1 MAVEDDSVS
10 ISAIL
15 TVDSVKVNEDKLAD
29 AIETIGDSAKVR
41 EDDFRKWAADVIKK
55 DFDTRKETR
64 LKVAD
69 AGIERFQNQIKS
81 ITQAI
86 NFDSDALKKSFD
98 KLREI
103 PGIFPKEDVIESI
116 QESVEEPVKEV
127 RKKNRYTPVSDK
139 DIDPNTFSNRQLQ
152 SLNVAQ
158 AKSDILKQRQLD
170 VMAARQNYKL
180 ELLGKQQSYKK
191 QAAPKESPQTKF
203 AKGMGGKLGVPMGY
217 AALGAAVLAP
227 FIATFGILKRGLS
240 DIAKQ
245 LMSIATSTE
254 TFANILNLLVMP
266 FFVLFTLLFAP
277 LLMAIAPVIT
287 QVVESLMSK
296 QDVIMQLGQK
306 LADVVMKLFD
316 EDMLSYFIEAIDLII
331 TGIDWFLTIMDNA
344 FANASDEGGP
354 FGKLV
359 NAITQFLMD
368 LFNAILEWLWSPEGQ
383 STIIEISAG
392 IGKILGAA
400 VMVGIAVLDV
410 LIESTVIAV
419 FSAIATMIGTYI
431 SAMPKVIGNAIDT
444 AWEAI
449 SGFLTGLFNDIST
462 AFSDGVE
469 YVWKWI
475 TTTVTNAFNT
485 IYNTI
490 AGIGQ
495 WLSDRIDDVFSF
507 ISDPLGSVGSWF
519 GGSSN
524 SNTNNYNSSNLTIN
538 AYGTDTQ
545 QSDNIALSLRA
556 NNIW

>member
-86 NFDSDALKKSFD
+86 NFDSDSLKKSFD

-139 DIDPNTFSNRQLQ
+139 DIDPTTFSNRQLQ
-152 SLNVAQ
+152 SLNLAQ
-158 AKSDILKQRQLD
+158 AKSDILKQRRLD

-180 ELLGKQQSYKK
+180 ELLEKQQAYKK
-191 QAAPKESPQTKF
+191 QAAPKESPQMKF
-203 AKGMGGKLGVPMGY
+203 AKGMGGKLGIPMGY

-227 FIATFGILKRGLS
+227 FIATFNILKKGLTG
-240 DIAKQ
+240 IAKQ
-245 LMSIATSTE
+245 LVSIATSTE

-287 QVVESLMSK
+287 QVVEALMGK

-306 LADVVMKLFD
+306 LADVIMKLFD

-331 TGIDWFLTIMDNA
+331 TGIDWFLSIMDNA

-383 STIIEISAG
+383 STIMEISVG

-431 SAMPKVIGNAIDT
+431 SAVPMIIGNAIDM
-444 AWEAI
+444 AWDAI
-449 SGFLTGLFNDIST
+449 SGFLTGLFTDIST
-462 AFSDGVE
+462 AFSDGIE

-475 TTTVTNAFNT
+475 TTTITNAFNT

-519 GGSSN
+519 GGGSSN
-524 SNTNNYNSSNLTIN
+524 NTNNYNSSNLTIN

>member
-139 DIDPNTFSNRQLQ
+139 DIDPTTFTNRQLQ

-180 ELLGKQQSYKK
+180 ELLEKQQAYKK

-203 AKGMGGKLGVPMGY
+203 AKGMGGKLGIPMGY

-227 FIATFGILKRGLS
+227 FIATFTILKRGLS

-254 TFANILNLLVMP
+254 TFANVLNLLVMP

-287 QVVESLMSK
+287 QVVESLMGK

-306 LADVVMKLFD
+306 LADVIMKLFD
-316 EDMLSYFIEAIDLII
+316 EDMLSYFIDAINLII
-331 TGIDWFLTIMDNA
+331 TGIDWFLTIVDES
-344 FANASDEGGP
+344 FSNASDEGGP
-354 FGKLV
+354 FAKIA
-359 NAITQFLMD
+359 NAVTLLFMN
-368 LFNAILEWLWSPEGQ
+368 LFNKILEWAGSPEGQ
-383 STIIEISAG
+383 EVITSVSKSIGMMLGSLAAAALAG
-392 IGKILGAA
+392 L
-400 VMVGIAVLDV
+400 AVLV
-410 LIESTVIAV
+410 GTAILTTVEAIVVFTVTVIGG
-419 FSAIATMIGTYI
+419 ILNTIKNTI
-431 SAMPKVIGNAIDT
+431 SNVWNGIT
-444 AWEAI
+444 
-449 SGFLTGLFNDIST
+449 STLSGLFNNIAT

-475 TTTVTNAFNT
+475 TSVVTNAFNT

-519 GGSSN
+519 GGGSN
-524 SNTNNYNSSNLTIN
+524 NNTNNYNSSNLTIN

>member
-10 ISAIL
+10 ISAVL

-127 RKKNRYTPVSDK
+127 RKKNKYTPVSDK
-139 DIDPNTFSNRQLQ
+139 DIDPTTFTNRQLQ

-180 ELLGKQQSYKK
+180 ELLEKQQSYKK

-227 FIATFGILKRGLS
+227 FIATFGILKKGLT

-245 LMSIATSTE
+245 LVSIATSTE
-254 TFANILNLLVMP
+254 TFANVLNLLVMP

-316 EDMLSYFIEAIDLII
+316 EDMLSYFIDAINLII
-331 TGIDWFLTIMDNA
+331 TGIDWFLTIVDDS
-344 FANASDEGGP
+344 FSNASDEGGP
-354 FGKLV
+354 FAKIA
-359 NAITQFLMD
+359 NAVTLLFMN
-368 LFNAILEWLWSPEGQ
+368 LFNKILEWAGSPEGQ
-383 STIIEISAG
+383 EVITSVSKS
-392 IGKILGAA
+392 IGMMLGSLAA
-400 VMVGIAVLDV
+400 AALAAMAVLV
-410 LIESTVIAV
+410 GTAILTTIEAIVVFAVTVIGG
-419 FSAIATMIGTYI
+419 ILNTIKETI
-431 SAMPKVIGNAIDT
+431 SNVWNGIT
-444 AWEAI
+444 
-449 SGFLTGLFNDIST
+449 STLSGLFNNIAT
-462 AFSDGVE
+462 AFSDGIE

-475 TTTVTNAFNT
+475 TTVVTNAFNT

-495 WLSDRIDDVFSF
+495 WLSDRINDVFSF

-519 GGSSN
+519 GGSSSN
-524 SNTNNYNSSNLTIN
+524 NTNNYNSSNLTIN

>member
-10 ISAIL
+10 ISAVL

-86 NFDSDALKKSFD
+86 NFDSDSLKKSFD

-139 DIDPNTFSNRQLQ
+139 DIDPATFTNRQLQ

-180 ELLGKQQSYKK
+180 ELLEKQQAYKK

-203 AKGMGGKLGVPMGY
+203 AKGMGGKLGMPMGY

-227 FIATFGILKRGLS
+227 FIATFGILKKGLTG
-240 DIAKQ
+240 IAKQ

-254 TFANILNLLVMP
+254 TFANVLNLLVMP

-287 QVVESLMSK
+287 QVVESLMGK

-344 FANASDEGGP
+344 FSNASDEGGP
-354 FGKLV
+354 FGKIV
-359 NAITQFLMD
+359 NAITQFFMD

-383 STIIEISAG
+383 STIMEISVG

-400 VMVGIAVLDV
+400 VMAGIVVLDV

-419 FSAIATMIGTYI
+419 FAAIATMIGTYI
-431 SAMPKVIGNAIDT
+431 SAMPKVIGNAIDM
-444 AWEAI
+444 AWDAI
-449 SGFLTGLFNDIST
+449 SGFLTGLFTDIST

-475 TTTVTNAFNT
+475 TTTITNAFNT

-519 GGSSN
+519 GGGSSN
-524 SNTNNYNSSNLTIN
+524 NTNNYNSSNLTIN